1 MDRLMSRTSIALTI
15 LVIILGFMLGD
26 ACITMKD
33 QANEIKG
40 LQQQLNDCR
49 NDLGYCQGTMR

>member
-1 MDRLMSRTSIALTI
+1 MNRTSIALTI
-15 LVIILGFMLGD
+15 LVIVLGFMLVD
-26 ACITMKD
+26 ACITMRD
-33 QANEIKG
+33 QANQIKE